1 MHYLVGSRAE
11 IGGDPLS
18 PRVLRSLVPGLD
30 EQEAYVC
37 GPAGMTS
44 AAVRALRA
52 AGVPQAA
59 HPLRVVRVLRE
70 RIRAMRR
77 VILAVTGTIAGLV
90 ALLSFKSHVPS
101 APVAATTGGSGG
113 TSASSSSSSPSSSGG
128 GQTEVV
134 PGAFPQGSI
143 AKNLP
148 AGETAVDGKVAST
161 AYGPV
166 QIQLIERNSKIV
178 KVAVLVQPT
187 NTLHDVQIG
196 EFAFPKLISETLA
209 AQNGKIDAVSGA
221 TYTSAG
227 YIQSLQSA
235 LDKRS

>member
-1 MHYLVGSRAE
+1 
-11 IGGDPLS
+11 
-18 PRVLRSLVPGLD
+18 
-30 EQEAYVC
+30 
-37 GPAGMTS
+37 
-44 AAVRALRA
+44 
-52 AGVPQAA
+52 
-59 HPLRVVRVLRE
+59 
-70 RIRAMRR
+70 MRR
-77 VILAVTGTIAGLV
+77 VILAVAGTVAGLV
-90 ALLSFKSHVPS
+90 ALLSFRSHVPS
-101 APVAATTGGSGG
+101 APVAATAGGSGG
-113 TSASSSSSSPSSSGG
+113 TSSSSSSSSGG
-128 GQTEVV
+128 RQTEVV

-166 QIQLIERNSKIV
+166 QIQLITKDSKIV

>member
-1 MHYLVGSRAE
+1 
-11 IGGDPLS
+11 
-18 PRVLRSLVPGLD
+18 
-30 EQEAYVC
+30 
-37 GPAGMTS
+37 
-44 AAVRALRA
+44 
-52 AGVPQAA
+52 
-59 HPLRVVRVLRE
+59 
-70 RIRAMRR
+70 MRR

-101 APVAATTGGSGG
+101 APVAATTGGTGG
-113 TSASSSSSSPSSSGG
+113 TSASSPSSSGG

-143 AKNLP
+143 AKNLG
-148 AGETAVDGKVAST
+148 AGETAVNGKVAST
-161 AYGPV
+161 SYGPV
-166 QIQLIERNSKIV
+166 QIQLIKRNGKIV
-178 KVAVLVQPT
+178 KVAVLMQPT
-187 NTLHDVQIG
+187 NTLNDVQIG
-196 EFAFPKLISETLA
+196 KFAFPKLISETLA

>member
-1 MHYLVGSRAE
+1 
-11 IGGDPLS
+11 
-18 PRVLRSLVPGLD
+18 
-30 EQEAYVC
+30 
-37 GPAGMTS
+37 
-44 AAVRALRA
+44 
-52 AGVPQAA
+52 
-59 HPLRVVRVLRE
+59 
-70 RIRAMRR
+70 MRR

-101 APVAATTGGSGG
+101 SPVAAAASGSAGS
-113 TSASSSSSSPSSSGG
+113 TSSSAAMASAAKGG

-143 AKNLP
+143 AGNLP
-148 AGETAVDGKVAST
+148 AGETAVEGNVAGT

-166 QIQLIERNSKIV
+166 QIQLIRRNSKIV
-178 KVAVLVQPT
+178 KVAVLKQPT
-187 NTLHDVQIG
+187 NTLHDIQIG
-196 EFAFPKLISETLA
+196 VAAFPKLISETLA
-209 AQNGKIDAVSGA
+209 AQDGKIDAVSGA

>member
-1 MHYLVGSRAE
+1 
-11 IGGDPLS
+11 
-18 PRVLRSLVPGLD
+18 
-30 EQEAYVC
+30 
-37 GPAGMTS
+37 
-44 AAVRALRA
+44 
-52 AGVPQAA
+52 
-59 HPLRVVRVLRE
+59 
-70 RIRAMRR
+70 MRR

-101 APVAATTGGSGG
+101 APVAATTGGTGG
-113 TSASSSSSSPSSSGG
+113 TSSSSFVVFLGRRADRSRPRGVPAGVDSQEPAGGRDRRRREG
-128 GQTEVV
+128 GQHFLR
-134 PGAFPQGSI
+134 PGPD
-143 AKNLP
+143 P
-148 AGETAVDGKVAST
+148 ADQAGG
-161 AYGPV
+161 
-166 QIQLIERNSKIV
+166 KIV

>member
-1 MHYLVGSRAE
+1 
-11 IGGDPLS
+11 
-18 PRVLRSLVPGLD
+18 
-30 EQEAYVC
+30 
-37 GPAGMTS
+37 
-44 AAVRALRA
+44 
-52 AGVPQAA
+52 
-59 HPLRVVRVLRE
+59 
-70 RIRAMRR
+70 MRR

-113 TSASSSSSSPSSSGG
+113 VSSSSSSSSSSSGG

-143 AKNLP
+143 ARNLP
-148 AGETAVDGKVAST
+148 AGETAVDGKVANT

-166 QIQLIERNSKIV
+166 QIQLIERSGKVV

-196 EFAFPKLISETLA
+196 EFAFPKLIGETLTT
-209 AQNGKIDAVSGA
+209 QNSKIDAVSGA

>member
-1 MHYLVGSRAE
+1 
-11 IGGDPLS
+11 
-18 PRVLRSLVPGLD
+18 
-30 EQEAYVC
+30 
-37 GPAGMTS
+37 
-44 AAVRALRA
+44 
-52 AGVPQAA
+52 
-59 HPLRVVRVLRE
+59 
-70 RIRAMRR
+70 MRR
-77 VILAVTGTIAGLV
+77 VILAVTGTIAGLA

-101 APVAATTGGSGG
+101 SPVAATVSGSGG
-113 TSASSSSSSPSSSGG
+113 NSSSSASSSSSSSSG

-148 AGETAVDGKVAST
+148 ASETAVDGKVANTS
-161 AYGPV
+161 YGPV
-166 QIQLIERNSKIV
+166 QIQLIKQNTKIV

-235 LDKRS
+235 LDKRA

>member
-1 MHYLVGSRAE
+1 
-11 IGGDPLS
+11 
-18 PRVLRSLVPGLD
+18 
-30 EQEAYVC
+30 
-37 GPAGMTS
+37 
-44 AAVRALRA
+44 
-52 AGVPQAA
+52 
-59 HPLRVVRVLRE
+59 
-70 RIRAMRR
+70 MRR

-101 APVAATTGGSGG
+101 APVAATTGGTGG
-113 TSASSSSSSPSSSGG
+113 TSSSSASGG

-143 AKNLP
+143 ARNLP
-148 AGETAVDGKVAST
+148 AGETAVNGKVAST
-161 AYGPV
+161 SYGPV
-166 QIQLIERNSKIV
+166 QIQLIKRAGKIV

-227 YIQSLQSA
+227 YVQSLQSA

>member
-1 MHYLVGSRAE
+1 
-11 IGGDPLS
+11 
-18 PRVLRSLVPGLD
+18 
-30 EQEAYVC
+30 
-37 GPAGMTS
+37 
-44 AAVRALRA
+44 
-52 AGVPQAA
+52 
-59 HPLRVVRVLRE
+59 
-70 RIRAMRR
+70 MRR

-90 ALLSFKSHVPS
+90 ALLSFKSHIPS
-101 APVAATTGGSGG
+101 APLAATAGGSNGAA
-113 TSASSSSSSPSSSGG
+113 ASSSSSSSSSSSGN

-134 PGAFPQGSI
+134 PGAFPQGSM
-143 AKNLP
+143 ARNLP

-166 QIQLIERNSKIV
+166 QIQLIEKNNKIV

-196 EFAFPKLISETLA
+196 EFAFPKLIGETLT

>member
-1 MHYLVGSRAE
+1 
-11 IGGDPLS
+11 
-18 PRVLRSLVPGLD
+18 
-30 EQEAYVC
+30 
-37 GPAGMTS
+37 
-44 AAVRALRA
+44 
-52 AGVPQAA
+52 
-59 HPLRVVRVLRE
+59 
-70 RIRAMRR
+70 MRR

-101 APVAATTGGSGG
+101 APVAATVGGSGG
-113 TSASSSSSSPSSSGG
+113 TAASSPSSSSSSGS

-148 AGETAVDGKVAST
+148 SGETAVNGKVAST

-166 QIQLIERNSKIV
+166 QIQLITKDSKIV
-178 KVAVLVQPT
+178 KVAVLMQPT
-187 NTLHDVQIG
+187 NTLNDVQIG
-196 EFAFPKLISETLA
+196 KFAFPKLISETLA

>member
-1 MHYLVGSRAE
+1 
-11 IGGDPLS
+11 
-18 PRVLRSLVPGLD
+18 
-30 EQEAYVC
+30 
-37 GPAGMTS
+37 
-44 AAVRALRA
+44 
-52 AGVPQAA
+52 
-59 HPLRVVRVLRE
+59 
-70 RIRAMRR
+70 MRR

-101 APVAATTGGSGG
+101 APVAATVGGSGG
-113 TSASSSSSSPSSSGG
+113 TAASSPSSSSSSGG

-143 AKNLP
+143 ARNLP
-148 AGETAVDGKVAST
+148 PGETAVAGKVAST
-161 AYGPV
+161 SYGPV
-166 QIQLIERNSKIV
+166 QIQLIKKDTKIV

-227 YIQSLQSA
+227 YTPSLQSA
-235 LDKRS
+235 LDQRS